1 MKGGRHMTDA
11 IKLLDE
17 ELGYESD
24 INKTEEDNALVALT
38 YADLSIRC
46 SAAPSIPLSIYN
58 F

>member
-1 MKGGRHMTDA
+1 MTDA

-24 INKTEEDNALVALT
+24 IDNTDEDNAMVALT

-46 SAAPSIPLSIYN
+46 SAAPNIPLVYN

>member
-1 MKGGRHMTDA
+1 MTDA

-17 ELGYESD
+17 EVGYESD
-24 INKTEEDNALVALT
+24 IDNTDEDNALVALT